1 MRLPSAFRSYRRY
14 HLLILGQILD
24 EPLSLNPMQS
34 TASTYDTITG
44 AAALPTLSLGRSA
57 FSRVHSS
64 SLIPPSLFQTSGL
77 TTRLR
82 LFSTSTVLAQSKTG
96 ATESAVKLPHLTRHS
111 TVHQISVSEKA
122 STYRRALAIGHVTF
136 SNHEPLRLIRENA
149 LNKGDVLAVA
159 RVAAI
164 MAVKKTSDIIP
175 LAHGGIGVE
184 ACVVDVELVDP
195 VGLDIEKVPATAKAP
210 TELALGAERK
220 EQAAKQLSVSIGAYG
235 GVRIAVSVSTTAKT
249 GVEMEAL
256 TGVVGAGLTIIDM
269 CKAVDRHLKLEGVEV
284 IGKIGGKS
292 GAWGVFASPGP

>member
-44 AAALPTLSLGRSA
+44 AATLPTLSLGRSA

-64 SLIPPSLFQTSGL
+64 SLIPPSLFQTSGW

-82 LFSTSTVLAQSKTG
+82 LFSTSTVLAQSKDE
-96 ATESAVKLPHLTRHS
+96 ATASAGKLPHLTQHS
-111 TVHQISVSEKA
+111 TVHQISVSEKT
-122 STYRRALAIGHVTF
+122 STYRRALAIGHVAF

-149 LNKGDVLAVA
+149 LKKGDVLAVA

-164 MAVKKTSDIIP
+164 TAVKKTSDIIP
-175 LAHGGIGVE
+175 LAHGGVGVE
-184 ACVVDVELVDP
+184 ACVVDVELVDA
-195 VGLDIEKVPATAKAP
+195 VELNSEKAP
-210 TELALGAERK
+210 VSSELAPGAERDG
-220 EQAAKQLSVSIGAYG
+220 QTAKQLSVSIGSCG

-269 CKAVDRHLKLEGVEV
+269 CKAVDRYLKLDGVEA
-284 IGKIGGKS
+284 IGKISGKS
-292 GAWGVFASPGP
+292 GAWGVFAASDP